1 MADTITLAN
10 AVDDNDEKKDKRKY
24 KNFQVC
30 AQREGEMCDP
40 GPADK

>member
-10 AVDDNDEKKDKRKY
+10 AIDEDGEKKKERKY
-24 KNFQVC
+24 KNLQVC